1 MGSIIPFNGEFTAPP
16 ASEAGMLTIN
26 QSDAKALDDF
36 IRFAERHC
44 YDEIGANNGAKSRAL
59 RIHLERMRVL
69 LDTLID
75 YSEEE
80 IDLYWTGPDAMQLD
94 EADPLL
100 LSEIN
105 KRSGLHFHQVCIYQ
119 LPDDIFFGRLQIAV
133 DDKAGETC
141 GLVRIQQWPSD
152 LLSGPRWAQ
161 NGANLDETIQAFIDA
176 IDVG

>member
-1 MGSIIPFNGEFTAPP
+1 MGSVIPFNSELAATP
-16 ASEAGMLTIN
+16 ALDADMLAIS
-26 QSDAKALDDF
+26 QSDAKAFEDF

-44 YDEIGANNGAKSRAL
+44 YDEIGADRVAKSRDL
-59 RIHLERMRVL
+59 RMHLERMRML

-75 YSEEE
+75 YSDEE

-100 LSEIN
+100 LSEIS

-133 DDKAGETC
+133 DDNAGETC

-176 IDVG
+176 IQVG